1 MTDVIKYVTI
11 ITKIVT
17 KRIMRNMNE
26 QTKRISGGGKLV
38 SRLMDSAEGL
48 FLKFGIR
55 RVTVVEI
62 CRVAGV
68 SKMSFYRYFRDREE
82 IAIKVLERFFNRRME
97 IFDGILESKMPF
109 EEKLHRIA
117 AVKGQQLKHTSS
129 QLIRD
134 LTAERDSQLGAY
146 LEDLQTRQIRKTRER
161 FLAFQESG
169 HIRKDIQVDLIMYI
183 LEHLWEGMHNE
194 KLLSAYDD
202 KSRLQKEMFEA
213 IYYGILPPSVKK

>member
-1 MTDVIKYVTI
+1 VT
-11 ITKIVT
+11 
-17 KRIMRNMNE
+17 E
-26 QTKRISGGGKLV
+26 QTKRISGRGKLV
-38 SRLMDSAEGL
+38 SRLMDSAEDL
-48 FLKFGIR
+48 FFKFGIR

-68 SKMSFYRYFRDREE
+68 SKMSFYRHFRDREE
-82 IAIKVLERFFNRRME
+82 IAIKILERFFNRRME
-97 IFDGILESKMPF
+97 IFDGILESDMPF
-109 EEKLHRIA
+109 EEKLLQIA
-117 AVKGQQLKHTSS
+117 IVKGEQLRGTSNAM
-129 QLIRD
+129 IRD

-146 LEDLQTRQIRKTRER
+146 LGDLQARQIRKTRER

-213 IYYGILPPSVKK
+213 IYYGILPPDQGRK